1 MAARGNPLRKD
12 WIWASSLLVPQP
24 STPFFP
30 GRASVSAVVSAGFV
44 ERVRPLR
51 RVEFDRM
58 VEMGL
63 FDNERVELL
72 KGFIVR
78 MSPQKSRH
86 AGAVQYLTQFFV
98 QALSSGRASVRVQLP
113 LAAGDDSE
121 PEPDIALVP
130 AGAYRDHHPD
140 SAYLVIEVAE
150 TSLAADRE
158 KAEVYA
164 EGGIEEYWI
173 VDTAHDLIEVRTDI
187 VDGVYTRVTPYRRG
201 QLITLR
207 AFVDLTVLVSD
218 VLG

>member
-1 MAARGNPLRKD
+1 MG
-12 WIWASSLLVPQP
+12 LLPNA
-24 STPFFP
+24 TATEHALFP
-30 GRASVSAVVSAGFV
+30 DRASVSAVVSAGFV

-51 RVEFDRM
+51 RVEFERM

-86 AGAVQYLTQFFV
+86 AGAVQFLTQFFV
-98 QALSSGRASVRVQLP
+98 QALSSSGRVSVRVQLP
-113 LAAGDDSE
+113 LATGEDSE

-140 SAYLVIEVAE
+140 DAYLVIEVAE
-150 TSLAADRE
+150 TSLPADRE

-173 VDTAHDLIEVRTDI
+173 VDTVHDLIEVRTDI

-201 QLITLR
+201 QLVTPR
-207 AFVDLTVLVSD
+207 AFADLTVSVAD

>member
-1 MAARGNPLRKD
+1 
-12 WIWASSLLVPQP
+12 
-24 STPFFP
+24 
-30 GRASVSAVVSAGFV
+30 
-44 ERVRPLR
+44 
-51 RVEFDRM
+51 M

-86 AGAVQYLTQFFV
+86 AGAVQFLTQFFV
-98 QALSSGRASVRVQLP
+98 QALSSSGRVSVRVQLP
-113 LAAGDDSE
+113 LATGEDSE

-140 SAYLVIEVAE
+140 DAYLVIEVAE
-150 TSLAADRE
+150 TSLPADRE

-173 VDTAHDLIEVRTDI
+173 VDTVHDLIEVRTDI

-201 QLITLR
+201 QLVTPR
-207 AFVDLTVLVSD
+207 AFADLTVSVAD